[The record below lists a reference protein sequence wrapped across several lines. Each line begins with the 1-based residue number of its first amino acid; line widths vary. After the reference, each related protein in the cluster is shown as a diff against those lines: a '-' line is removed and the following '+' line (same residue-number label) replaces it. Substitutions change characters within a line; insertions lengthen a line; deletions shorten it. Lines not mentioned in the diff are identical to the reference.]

1 MNEAHRR
8 TVQELREAGWL
19 AVDGDG
25 NAVLTERAKS
35 DKRFLV
41 RSNASL
47 DIVPLAKKE
56 IVTFSA
62 PQPLPDGK
70 VQVAIDWR
78 WLPNEIGSALKS
90 GLVAQ
95 VFAKP
100 HRAKATLMASDGGWT
115 VLMIE
120 PLG

>member
-19 AVDGDG
+19 AIDGDG
-25 NAVLTERAKS
+25 NAVLTERAKNN
-35 DKRFLV
+35 KRFLV

-56 IVTFSA
+56 IVAVSA
-62 PQPLPDGK
+62 PQLLPDGK
-70 VQVAIDWR
+70 AQVTIDWR
-78 WLPNEIGSALKS
+78 WLPNEIGSALKT

-100 HRAKATLMASDGGWT
+100 HRAKAMLMASDGAWT
-115 VLMIE
+115 VLIIE
-120 PLG
+120 PIE